1 MRIGSLFTGVGGLDL
16 AVEARVV
23 WCSEIDPYAAHVIK
37 ERWPGVPNL
46 GDVTKIKNPA
56 KVDVLCGGFPCQD
69 ISLAGQGRGLN
80 GERSGLWREF
90 DRLIGEVEP
99 RVVFVENVAALR
111 KRGLDEVLGN
121 LAERRFNAE
130 WTTLGAVNVGAP
142 HRRARLFLLAYRDRV
157 ALRVITRRSE
167 RVEAQRRHG
176 KFGHVGEKLAN
187 AGEDRREGRCS
198 RHNDHWRDASWG
210 DAYGRDSGV
219 VYPPPPDDA
228 EGWAKWVRDGG
239 PQPGVCRGAYGV
251 ADGLDAR
258 RRRGRLRCIGNAVAP
273 RQAAA
278 AFLALAHRAA
288 DGFDR
293 K

>member
-16 AVEARVV
+16 AVEALTGGRVV

-157 ALRVITRRSE
+157 ALRVITKR
-167 RVEAQRRHG
+167 
-176 KFGHVGEKLAN
+176 
-187 AGEDRREGRCS
+187 
-198 RHNDHWRDASWG
+198 
-210 DAYGRDSGV
+210 
-219 VYPPPPDDA
+219 
-228 EGWAKWVRDGG
+228 VRDGG

-273 RQAAA
+273 PASSS
-278 AFLALAHRAA
+278 
-288 DGFDR
+288 GFFSASAQGCGWF
-293 K
+293 